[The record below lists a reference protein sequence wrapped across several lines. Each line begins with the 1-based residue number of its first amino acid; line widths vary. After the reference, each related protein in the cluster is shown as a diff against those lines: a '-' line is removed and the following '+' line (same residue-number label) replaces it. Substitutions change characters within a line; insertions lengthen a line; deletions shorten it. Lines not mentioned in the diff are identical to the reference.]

1 MYNRHVVIVRE
12 YVQQDEFRITND
24 AQQWEYDLSMYV
36 SDIIATILKL
46 GLLPF
51 ISKNFAR
58 ELILA

>member
-24 AQQWEYDLSMYV
+24 AQQWEYDLSV
-36 SDIIATILKL
+36 IIATILKL

>member
-46 GLLPF
+46 GRLPF